1 MQREIC
7 SDSDGDP
14 VVWEEFSNP
23 TNGMRG
29 DAGENVFEPGEGL
42 DSHPLTG
49 SHETP
54 QYRGSLAAFIAAKED
69 PIVATNR
76 HTADHAFRGVVV
88 DPDISI
94 LAVACQGRP
103 VFQGIAHRPPFW
115 TLRQHCRLDFHQVL
129 M

>member
-76 HTADHAFRGVVV
+76 HTADHAFRDRKSTRLNSSHVE
-88 DPDISI
+88 ISY
-94 LAVACQGRP
+94 AVFCLKQKN
-103 VFQGIAHRPPFW
+103 
-115 TLRQHCRLDFHQVL
+115 T
-129 M
+129 